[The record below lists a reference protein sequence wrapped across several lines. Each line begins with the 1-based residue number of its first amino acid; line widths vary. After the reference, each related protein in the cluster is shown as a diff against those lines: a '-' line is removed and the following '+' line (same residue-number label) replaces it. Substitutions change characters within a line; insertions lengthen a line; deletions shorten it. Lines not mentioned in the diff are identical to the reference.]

1 MAPVGLGPEK
11 YPRII
16 AKTCPLG
23 PDFIHAVSS
32 GIGEVDPEDLLHVS
46 SLGFDSSI
54 QLFNLISR
62 ASVKVTKMEIDQCGT
77 LKVNLSWGISPT
89 ASVKSF
95 SSTLEHENGLKT
107 NQFPSMVRNCKAH
120 LMRVYCH

>member
-1 MAPVGLGPEK
+1 MGFGPEK

-23 PDFIHAVSS
+23 PDFIHAVCS
-32 GIGEVDPEDLLHVS
+32 GIGEVAPEDLLHVS

-62 ASVKVTKMEIDQCGT
+62 ETVKVTKMEIDQCST
-77 LKVNLSWGISPT
+77 LKVISELGYFTYSIRQKFELGFRARKWSQDQPVT
-89 ASVKSF
+89 I
-95 SSTLEHENGLKT
+95 NGQEL
-107 NQFPSMVRNCKAH
+107 
-120 LMRVYCH
+120 